1 MRDQPDRFISGVGG
15 TGSGTGLV
23 GAGLLVGPD
32 TTLGKILLLI
42 SPATSVIVGTTLY
55 YLHVSL
61 NRWLESRAA
70 AAARPTL
77 ERAIN
82 NPLVPEEDK
91 ARFRNQLAI
100 FEEGV
105 IAREMERV
113 RLIGTVP
120 RRESP

>member
-70 AAARPTL
+70 AAARQTL